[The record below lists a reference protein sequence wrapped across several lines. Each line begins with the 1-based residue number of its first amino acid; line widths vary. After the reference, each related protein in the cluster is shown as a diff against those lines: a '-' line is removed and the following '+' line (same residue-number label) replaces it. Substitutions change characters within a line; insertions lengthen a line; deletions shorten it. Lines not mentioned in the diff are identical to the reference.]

1 MSSGIVFAG
10 NACHAYQKLCGV
22 NKRFRA
28 VTRNL
33 SSMLPRVYIRGGVQ
47 FRILSVRSLIKRYGT
62 SSGLVMELRPII
74 SSSKW
79 ASAWL
84 EVQEDEY
91 DWYFIKKIFWK
102 KSN

>member
-1 MSSGIVFAG
+1 MV
-10 NACHAYQKLCGV
+10 
-22 NKRFRA
+22 

-47 FRILSVRSLIKRYGT
+47 FRILSVLSRLIKRYGT
-62 SSGLVMELRPII
+62 SSGLVMELRRII

-79 ASAWL
+79 ANAWL

-91 DWYFIKKIFWK
+91 EWYFIKKYVFTDFFTDVTHDAT
-102 KSN
+102 NNQ